1 MPEKNTLFDTSQ
13 ADIFS
18 RGSLK
23 LTFDIV
29 RKKNPQLALTI
40 QNITR
45 GEPVLMPETDPD
57 NNNTD
62 YFKVDLDSFQVRDI
76 VELLMKYNQPG
87 NAKMDAGMAVVAKAL
102 FEEWMSLANTMVAKL
117 PGNQKP
123 V

>member
-1 MPEKNTLFDTSQ
+1 MPEKNPLFNTSQ
-13 ADIFS
+13 PDIFS

-45 GEPVLMPETDPD
+45 GEPILMPETDPD
-57 NNNTD
+57 NNTD
-62 YFKVDLDSFQVRDI
+62 YFKVALDSFQVRDI

-87 NAKMDAGMAVVAKAL
+87 NTKVDAGMTVVAKAL

-117 PGNQKP
+117 PGNRKP